1 MNPFSIIAKVFRFF
15 SVYIDPFEKHVD
27 RFLKNVRRKSKKDL
41 ETLIQQDLVKL
52 TIFLEYKFK
61 GYKKLK
67 KRYRKKLYEHA
78 GLIAKDFV
86 FFFDE
91 HKEELAEHQK
101 SLDIPSEL
109 KSDERMTY
117 LLGILTYLK
126 PGERLQYQNAATFGK
141 LLRDPTSEML
151 VGDCNQITTLYIYLY
166 SLRFPVGDLH
176 VKILPEHICLHY
188 RGVDIET
195 TNATLAHYDDYT
207 FLSDVE
213 EIVAANLLD
222 VSDPSEKQFEI
233 SPKSMLKSAELAFH
247 FSSHRATVEKN
258 LFIAYHNMA
267 VYYANQ
273 KNFSKATL
281 FANKS
286 GNTKLQKEITRMEAI
301 DHLKAKRYKKAL
313 DRFKKIGDLEGQK
326 ACYQN
331 ELVDLLDK
339 TKSFKKVNDYKN
351 RKAVL
356 RRMKELGLKV
366 HNQKVVDFVNDIL
379 KKLS

>member
-1 MNPFSIIAKVFRFF
+1 MNPFSIIAKVFRCF

-27 RFLKNVRRKSKKDL
+27 RFLKKVRQRSKRDL
-41 ETLIQQDLVKL
+41 KELIQQDLVKL

-78 GLIAKDFV
+78 ALIAKDFI

-91 HKEELAEHQK
+91 HKEEIAEEQK
-101 SLDIPSEL
+101 SLDIPSDL
-109 KSDERMTY
+109 KNDEHLTY
-117 LLGILTYLK
+117 LLGIMAYLK
-126 PGERLQYQNAATFGK
+126 PGERLQYQRAATFEK

-166 SLRFPVGDLH
+166 SLRFPIGDLH
-176 VKILPEHICLHY
+176 VKILSEHICLHY
-188 RGVDIET
+188 KGVDIET
-195 TNATLAHYDDYT
+195 TNATLAKYDDYI

-222 VSDPSEKQFEI
+222 ISDPSEKQFDI
-233 SPKSMLKSAELAFH
+233 SPASMLKSAELAFH
-247 FSSHRATVEKN
+247 FSSHRQTVEKN

-267 VYYANQ
+267 IHYANQ

-286 GNTKLQKEITRMEAI
+286 GKTKLQKAITRMEAI
-301 DHLKAKRYKKAL
+301 DHLKTKRYKKAL
-313 DRFKKIGDLEGQK
+313 EKFKKIRDSEGQK

-339 TKSFKKVNDYKN
+339 TKSLKKVNDYKN
-351 RKAVL
+351 HKSTL
-356 RRMKELGLKV
+356 LRMKELGLKV
-366 HNQKVVDFVNDIL
+366 NNQKVVDFVNDIL